1 MNLNGGIKMYNI
13 LALLIGALISIMVSF
28 NSGLEGYVG
37 STYSVVIIHA
47 IGLIAIL
54 IVAAIKKE
62 KMIIKEA
69 IPFYLFL
76 GGIFGVMLTLVNVI
90 TIGSI
95 GVALTTA
102 LAVFGQLVFSSLVD
116 HFGLFGLTKYEFN
129 PKKLAGLLIVFVG
142 LVIMTMA

>member
-1 MNLNGGIKMYNI
+1 MYNI
-13 LALLIGALISIMVSF
+13 LALVIGALISVMISF

-37 STYSVVIIHA
+37 STYSVVIIHSV
-47 IGLIAIL
+47 GLIAIL

-62 KMIIKEA
+62 KIVIKEA

-76 GGIFGVMLTLVNVI
+76 GGIFGVMLTLVNII
-90 TIGSI
+90 TIGGI

-129 PKKLAGLLIVFVG
+129 PKKLVGFFIVLVG
-142 LVIMTMA
+142 LVIMTVA

>member
-1 MNLNGGIKMYNI
+1 MYNI
-13 LALLIGALISIMVSF
+13 LALVIGALISVMISF

-47 IGLIAIL
+47 VGLIAIL

-62 KMIIKEA
+62 KIVIKEA

-129 PKKLAGLLIVFVG
+129 PKKLVGLLIVFVG

>member
-1 MNLNGGIKMYNI
+1 MYNI
-13 LALLIGALISIMVSF
+13 LALVIGALISVMISF

-54 IVAAIKKE
+54 IVAAVKKE
-62 KMIIKEA
+62 KMVIKES

-76 GGIFGVMLTLVNVI
+76 GGIFGVMLTLVNII

-129 PKKLAGLLIVFVG
+129 PKKIVGFLIVLGG

>member
-1 MNLNGGIKMYNI
+1 MYNI
-13 LALLIGALISIMVSF
+13 LALLIGALISIMISF

-47 IGLIAIL
+47 VGLIATL
-54 IVAAIKKE
+54 IVAAIKRE
-62 KMIIKEA
+62 KVVIKES

-102 LAVFGQLVFSSLVD
+102 LAVFGQLIFSSLVD

-129 PKKLAGLLIVFVG
+129 PKKLVGLLIVFIG

>member
-1 MNLNGGIKMYNI
+1 MYNI

-62 KMIIKEA
+62 KVVIKEA

-129 PKKLAGLLIVFVG
+129 PKKLVGLLIVFVG

>member
-1 MNLNGGIKMYNI
+1 MYNI
-13 LALLIGALISIMVSF
+13 LALVIGALISVMISF

-47 IGLIAIL
+47 VGLIAIL

-62 KMIIKEA
+62 KIVIKEA

-76 GGIFGVMLTLVNVI
+76 GGIFGVMLTLVNII
-90 TIGSI
+90 TIGGI

-129 PKKLAGLLIVFVG
+129 PKKLVGFFIVLFG
-142 LVIMTMA
+142 LVIMTVA

>member
-1 MNLNGGIKMYNI
+1 MYNI
-13 LALLIGALISIMVSF
+13 LALLIGALISIMISL

-37 STYSVVIIHA
+37 STYSLVIIHA

-62 KMIIKEA
+62 KIVIKEA

-129 PKKLAGLLIVFVG
+129 PKKLVGLFIVLVG
-142 LVIMTMA
+142 LVIMTMV

>member
-1 MNLNGGIKMYNI
+1 MYNI
-13 LALLIGALISIMVSF
+13 LALVIGALISVMISF

-47 IGLIAIL
+47 VGLIAIL
-54 IVAAIKKE
+54 IVAAIK
-62 KMIIKEA
+62 IVIKEA

-76 GGIFGVMLTLVNVI
+76 GGIFGVMLTLVNII
-90 TIGSI
+90 TIGGI

-129 PKKLAGLLIVFVG
+129 PKKLVGFFIVLVG
-142 LVIMTMA
+142 LVIMTVA

>member
-1 MNLNGGIKMYNI
+1 MI
-13 LALLIGALISIMVSF
+13 SF

-37 STYSVVIIHA
+37 STYSVVLIHA

-62 KMIIKEA
+62 KMVIKEA

-129 PKKLAGLLIVFVG
+129 PKKLVGLFIVFVG

>member
-1 MNLNGGIKMYNI
+1 MYNI
-13 LALLIGALISIMVSF
+13 LALLIGALISIMISF

-62 KMIIKEA
+62 KVVIKEA

-129 PKKLAGLLIVFVG
+129 PKKLVGLLIVFVG

>member
-1 MNLNGGIKMYNI
+1 MYNI
-13 LALLIGALISIMVSF
+13 LALLIGALISIMISF

-47 IGLIAIL
+47 VGLIAIL

-62 KMIIKEA
+62 KVVIKEA

-102 LAVFGQLVFSSLVD
+102 LAVFGQLIFSSLVD

-129 PKKLAGLLIVFVG
+129 PKKLVGLIIVFIG

>member
-1 MNLNGGIKMYNI
+1 MYNI
-13 LALLIGALISIMVSF
+13 LALVIGALISVMISF

-47 IGLIAIL
+47 VGLIAIL

-62 KMIIKEA
+62 KIVIKEA

-76 GGIFGVMLTLVNVI
+76 GGIFGVMLTLVNII
-90 TIGSI
+90 TIGGI

-129 PKKLAGLLIVFVG
+129 PKKLVGFFIVLVG
-142 LVIMTMA
+142 LVIMTGA

>member
-1 MNLNGGIKMYNI
+1 MYNI
-13 LALLIGALISIMVSF
+13 LALLIGALISIMISF

-62 KMIIKEA
+62 KIVIKEA

-116 HFGLFGLTKYEFN
+116 HFGLFGLTKYKFN
-129 PKKLAGLLIVFVG
+129 PKKLVGLLIVFVG

>member
-1 MNLNGGIKMYNI
+1 MYNI
-13 LALLIGALISIMVSF
+13 LALLIGALISIMISF
-28 NSGLEGYVG
+28 NSRLEGYVG

-47 IGLIAIL
+47 VGLITIL
-54 IVAAIKKE
+54 IIAAIKKE
-62 KMIIKEA
+62 KMVIKES

-129 PKKLAGLLIVFVG
+129 PKKIAGLLIVLVG

>member
-1 MNLNGGIKMYNI
+1 MYNI
-13 LALLIGALISIMVSF
+13 LALVIGALISVMISF

-47 IGLIAIL
+47 VGLIAIL

-62 KMIIKEA
+62 KIVIKEA

-129 PKKLAGLLIVFVG
+129 PKKLVGFFIVLVG
-142 LVIMTMA
+142 LVIMTVA

>member
-1 MNLNGGIKMYNI
+1 
-13 LALLIGALISIMVSF
+13 MVSF

-37 STYSVVIIHA
+37 STYSVVIIHV

-62 KMIIKEA
+62 KIVIKEA

-129 PKKLAGLLIVFVG
+129 PKKLVGLLIVFVG

>member
-1 MNLNGGIKMYNI
+1 MYNI
-13 LALLIGALISIMVSF
+13 LALVIGALISVMISF

-47 IGLIAIL
+47 VGLIAIL
-54 IVAAIKKE
+54 IVVAIKKE
-62 KMIIKEA
+62 KIVIKEA

-76 GGIFGVMLTLVNVI
+76 GGIFGVMLTLVNII
-90 TIGSI
+90 TIGGI

-129 PKKLAGLLIVFVG
+129 PKKLVGFFIVLVG
-142 LVIMTMA
+142 LVIMTVA

>member
-1 MNLNGGIKMYNI
+1 MYNI
-13 LALLIGALISIMVSF
+13 LALLIGALISIMISF

-37 STYSVVIIHA
+37 STYSVVLIHA

-62 KMIIKEA
+62 KMVIKEA

-129 PKKLAGLLIVFVG
+129 PKKLVGLFIVFVG

>member
-1 MNLNGGIKMYNI
+1 MYNI
-13 LALLIGALISIMVSF
+13 LALLIGALISIMISF

-37 STYSVVIIHA
+37 STYSVVLIHA

-62 KMIIKEA
+62 KMVIKEA

-129 PKKLAGLLIVFVG
+129 PKKLVGFFIVLVG
-142 LVIMTMA
+142 LVIMTVA